1 MMWLVCSHTVFLLT
15 TLRDWSSRLSILI
28 GFFKFKYFKYNNFS
42 TLLALI
48 CLLGEANGGAA
59 GGVLPD
65 VAVGAADH
73 GLAAGAQA
81 IPALDLNYVDSK

>member
-1 MMWLVCSHTVFLLT
+1 MGTFVEFWLVSKLFNEL
-15 TLRDWSSRLSILI
+15 
-28 GFFKFKYFKYNNFS
+28 FKYFKYNNFS
-42 TLLALI
+42 TPLAFI

>member
-1 MMWLVCSHTVFLLT
+1 MDVVTQHFEIKCF
-15 TLRDWSSRLSILI
+15 I
-28 GFFKFKYFKYNNFS
+28 N
-42 TLLALI
+42 
-48 CLLGEANGGAA
+48 LGEANGGAA